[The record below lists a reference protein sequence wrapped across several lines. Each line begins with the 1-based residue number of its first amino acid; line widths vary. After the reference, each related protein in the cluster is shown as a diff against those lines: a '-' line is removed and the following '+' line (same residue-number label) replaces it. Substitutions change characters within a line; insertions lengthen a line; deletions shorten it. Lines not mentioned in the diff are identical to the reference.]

1 LTFLHA
7 AKYIYAFH
15 PKENNLVTT
24 TEATLALV
32 TRFENEFNTRDLDA
46 LMADRTEDCVL
57 EHVAPGSR
65 LVEGAAAG

>member
-1 LTFLHA
+1 M
-7 AKYIYAFH
+7 
-15 PKENNLVTT
+15 TT

-46 LMADRTEDCVL
+46 LMADRTEDGVF
-57 EHVAPGSR
+57 EYVAPGSR

>member
-1 LTFLHA
+1 M
-7 AKYIYAFH
+7 
-15 PKENNLVTT
+15 TT

-46 LMADRTEDCVL
+46 LMADRTEDCVF